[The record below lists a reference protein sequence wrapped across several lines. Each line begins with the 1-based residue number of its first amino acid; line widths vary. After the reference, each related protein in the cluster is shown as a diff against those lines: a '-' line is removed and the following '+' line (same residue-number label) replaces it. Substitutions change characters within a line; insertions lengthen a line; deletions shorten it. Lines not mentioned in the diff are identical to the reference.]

1 MLESNNLLN
10 DIRNIFL
17 ESYVR
22 RYDDDKKFSYQDVDD
37 FYGYLGYD
45 YELEP
50 LLRSIG
56 IQSTS
61 DLQRFLKENK
71 VDYVFIGDFT
81 EKIETYK
88 DELYKLKNDEI
99 L

>member
-10 DIRNIFL
+10 DVRNIFL
-17 ESYVR
+17 KSYAR
-22 RYDDDKKFSYQDVDD
+22 RYNDNKDFSYQNVDD
-37 FYGYLGYD
+37 FYGYLGYN

-61 DLQRFLKENK
+61 DLQKFLKENV

-81 EKIETYK
+81 EKIEIHK
-88 DELYKLKNDEI
+88 DNLHKLKNNED

>member
-10 DIRNIFL
+10 DVRNIFL
-17 ESYVR
+17 ESYTK
-22 RYDDDKKFSYQDVDD
+22 RYNNNKKFSYRDVDD
-37 FYGYLGYD
+37 FYGYLGYN

-61 DLQRFLKENK
+61 DLQKFLKENV

-81 EKIETYK
+81 EKIEIYK
-88 DELYKLKNDEI
+88 DNLHKLKNNED